1 MTKYLLLLIALV
13 TLMVTWAFSTQ
24 SQGGLRFAEN
34 EKLVVHPNSILRKL
48 LLKKDNQDYPLRIY
62 KVIPWVI
69 NMVLFLIVL
78 LVYAV
83 FAILYQNP
91 TGLMIKGFLESAG
104 VQIFSLIWCLLNFLY
119 IGIINALQ
127 PSFLISS
134 LIGKTSFL
142 SQTIIAGIFQ
152 FDEEVD

>member
-13 TLMVTWAFSTQ
+13 TFMVTWAFSTQ

-119 IGIINALQ
+119 IGIINAL
-127 PSFLISS
+127 
-134 LIGKTSFL
+134 
-142 SQTIIAGIFQ
+142 
-152 FDEEVD
+152 

>member
-34 EKLVVHPNSILRKL
+34 EKLVVYPNSILRKL

-119 IGIINALQ
+119 IGIINAL
-127 PSFLISS
+127 
-134 LIGKTSFL
+134 
-142 SQTIIAGIFQ
+142 
-152 FDEEVD
+152 

>member
-1 MTKYLLLLIALV
+1 MTKYLLLLIALA

-119 IGIINALQ
+119 IGIINAL
-127 PSFLISS
+127 
-134 LIGKTSFL
+134 
-142 SQTIIAGIFQ
+142 
-152 FDEEVD
+152 

>member
-119 IGIINALQ
+119 TKITPKGWLSSTAPLPKTISARSSISPSSSTACSGIA
-127 PSFLISS
+127 
-134 LIGKTSFL
+134 
-142 SQTIIAGIFQ
+142 
-152 FDEEVD
+152 

>member
-24 SQGGLRFAEN
+24 SQGGLRLAEN

-119 IGIINALQ
+119 IGIINAL
-127 PSFLISS
+127 
-134 LIGKTSFL
+134 
-142 SQTIIAGIFQ
+142 
-152 FDEEVD
+152 

>member
-119 IGIINALQ
+119 IGIINAL
-127 PSFLISS
+127 
-134 LIGKTSFL
+134 
-142 SQTIIAGIFQ
+142 
-152 FDEEVD
+152 

>member
-134 LIGKTSFL
+134 LIGITSFL

>member
-1 MTKYLLLLIALV
+1 MDVTKYLLLLIALV

-104 VQIFSLIWCLLNFLY
+104 VQIFGLIWCLLNFLY
-119 IGIINALQ
+119 IGIINAL
-127 PSFLISS
+127 
-134 LIGKTSFL
+134 
-142 SQTIIAGIFQ
+142 
-152 FDEEVD
+152 

>member
-1 MTKYLLLLIALV
+1 MTKYLLLLIVSV
-13 TLMVTWAFSTQ
+13 TLVVTWVFSTQ
-24 SQGGLRFAEN
+24 SQGGLRFADN
-34 EKLVVHPNSILRKL
+34 EKLVVQSNSILRKI

-69 NMVLFLIVL
+69 NVVLFLIVL

-119 IGIINALQ
+119 IGIINAL
-127 PSFLISS
+127 
-134 LIGKTSFL
+134 
-142 SQTIIAGIFQ
+142 
-152 FDEEVD
+152 

>member
-69 NMVLFLIVL
+69 NMVLSLIVL
-78 LVYAV
+78 SVYAV
-83 FAILYQNP
+83 FAILYKNP

-119 IGIINALQ
+119 IGIINAL
-127 PSFLISS
+127 
-134 LIGKTSFL
+134 
-142 SQTIIAGIFQ
+142 
-152 FDEEVD
+152 